1 VSQGTVRNICMNY
14 ECAQHDTLKTRKHC
28 RANLVSSRAPVER
41 QILSVLVNDKLLI
54 RMVNTKGI
62 RYGSETTSPHAARVS
77 FNRDVSKECQILRR
91 IIRLRGLYLI
101 IYGLKQDELHD
112 LMRKVYF
119 ELF

>member
-1 VSQGTVRNICMNY
+1 MTY

-28 RANLVSSRAPVER
+28 RANLVSNRTIVER

-54 RMVNTKGI
+54 RMVNTKRI
-62 RYGSETTSPHAARVS
+62 RYESETTSPHAARVS
-77 FNRDVSKECQILRR
+77 FNHNVSKECQILRR
-91 IIRLRGLYLI
+91 VIRLRGLYSV
-101 IYGLKQDELHD
+101 IYELKQDELHD